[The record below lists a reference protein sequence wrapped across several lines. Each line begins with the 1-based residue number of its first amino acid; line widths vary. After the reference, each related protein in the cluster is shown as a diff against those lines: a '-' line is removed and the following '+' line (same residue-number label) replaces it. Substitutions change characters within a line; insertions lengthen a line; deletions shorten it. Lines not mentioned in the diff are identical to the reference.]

1 MLPGICG
8 YSERAGALK
17 TERLISILPNLTTLR
32 ILHLA
37 DIHLGVENY
46 GRIDPATGLSTRLGD
61 FIRSLNGAIDWA
73 LDNDIHLVVIAG
85 DIFKNRDPTPTVQ
98 RE

>member
-1 MLPGICG
+1 MHTGSPL
-8 YSERAGALK
+8 YLK
-17 TERLISILPNLTTLR
+17 TERLISILPTNTTHTTLR

-85 DIFKNRDPTPTVQ
+85 DIFKNRDRKSVV
-98 RE
+98 